1 MGDPM
6 MRLVANQLGVRPLV
20 TRDLKLSEEAL
31 LETVRASNSDQRRA
45 LGHREDAS
53 REPRRVFM
61 WVTGAVLGGSE
72 PPKLSNICE
81 VGLDQNDFEDAP
93 QGERQQ
99 YHP

>member
-1 MGDPM
+1 M
-6 MRLVANQLGVRPLV
+6 MWLVANQLGVRPLV

-45 LGHREDAS
+45 LGRREDAS
-53 REPRRVFM
+53 REPRRVFT
-61 WVTGAVLGGSE
+61 WVTGAVLVGSE
-72 PPKLSNICE
+72 SPKPSDVCE